1 MKQIPRYHPLL
12 VALHWVLAVLIIAEL
27 AVGFFGL
34 AATRS
39 SEPEKIGIL
48 RLHMM
53 GGVLIL
59 ALRVFR
65 FIVRM
70 RTSRPPAATTGYP
83 LLDRIAPVSHYG
95 FYVAGPDDGGKRLCD
110 RDHRRARRDR
120 VWLLGC
126 PVTAHLD
133 ELSALCRTRLLCD
146 APCRLRRFARA
157 CYVLPPVRQ
166 KRRTVPA
173 DVFRATSVRALACS
187 GRRTNTG
194 DDTMTDRRPKIA
206 ALIADAFQE
215 EEYFFPKVALN
226 EAGYQVEVV
235 SSRKEPVE
243 IYSYFARTGLLDV
256 ERAITEAR
264 PEDYVG
270 VLIPGGAKS
279 PALLAED
286 PRVTKF
292 VQDVSARGG
301 VIACICRGSMLAA
314 RSQVVAGRRMTGFN
328 DSAS

>member
-1 MKQIPRYHPLL
+1 M
-12 VALHWVLAVLIIAEL
+12 
-27 AVGFFGL
+27 
-34 AATRS
+34 S
-39 SEPEKIGIL
+39 
-48 RLHMM
+48 
-53 GGVLIL
+53 
-59 ALRVFR
+59 
-65 FIVRM
+65 
-70 RTSRPPAATTGYP
+70 
-83 LLDRIAPVSHYG
+83 
-95 FYVAGPDDGGKRLCD
+95 
-110 RDHRRARRDR
+110 
-120 VWLLGC
+120 
-126 PVTAHLD
+126 
-133 ELSALCRTRLLCD
+133 
-146 APCRLRRFARA
+146 
-157 CYVLPPVRQ
+157 
-166 KRRTVPA
+166 
-173 DVFRATSVRALACS
+173 
-187 GRRTNTG
+187 
-194 DDTMTDRRPKIA
+194 DRRPKIA

-314 RSQVVAGRRMTGFN
+314 RSKVVAGCRMTGFN
-328 DSAS
+328 DSVSYPELVVQPDAEAAGATWVQDAPVVVDRNLVTSPHPRHSAAFAAAIIAALRGK